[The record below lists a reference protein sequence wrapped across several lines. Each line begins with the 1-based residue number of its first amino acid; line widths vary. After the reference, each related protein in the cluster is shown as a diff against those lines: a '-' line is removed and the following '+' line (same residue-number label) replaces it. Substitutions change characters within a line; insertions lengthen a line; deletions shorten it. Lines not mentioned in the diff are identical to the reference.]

1 MQTGICNSSFYSQN
15 PEKMKK
21 LILVFLIVA
30 VSFACSES
38 EKDLYTGRQQDIQLY
53 QSSDFEF
60 TGTLTIRELSKGGVE
75 VEINL
80 EGANSDTE
88 YSYPAHLHFG
98 SYTEADAP
106 IASLLN
112 SIPAKT
118 LQSVTEIG
126 QLSDG
131 TNLDFERMRS
141 FDGHVKIHLANE
153 GPDYEVIL
161 VAGNVGP
168 KSMLGFDR
176 EQLSI
181 CGNSY

>member
-1 MQTGICNSSFYSQN
+1 MCANLLTKTDQTN
-15 PEKMKK
+15 PQKSKK
-21 LILVFLIVA
+21 SI
-30 VSFACSES
+30 
-38 EKDLYTGRQQDIQLY
+38 YNQ
-53 QSSDFEF
+53 
-60 TGTLTIRELSKGGVE
+60 TL
-75 VEINL
+75 
-80 EGANSDTE
+80 A
-88 YSYPAHLHFG
+88 F
-98 SYTEADAP
+98 
-106 IASLLN
+106 LLN

-131 TNLDFERMRS
+131 TTLDFERMRS